1 MGKVGVLPF
10 LRGVGRRFLAF
21 RELGPLVGLVIM
33 DVIFQLKSG
42 VFFTASNLTGVTT
55 IASSVGIVGIG
66 VTFLMIAGEFDLSVG
81 GMFAFA
87 PIVMGKLIV
96 DHGLN
101 EWLAF
106 FLCLAMAAAIGFA
119 NGLVTLRFGIPSF
132 ITTLGSLFIL
142 DGVNLILTG
151 GQQVEYFGQSSLFP
165 ILGGQIGTG
174 PVYASLVWL
183 FFFAAV
189 FWFVL
194 QRTRYGN
201 WTFAAGGRGGIARA
215 VGVPVYRVKAI
226 NFCLA
231 AVLAGFAGCTEF
243 AYLGSVASGQG
254 DKMELY
260 AIVVA
265 VVGGTSLFGVT
276 GTIIG
281 TVIGALILSSLETG
295 LVLIGAPG
303 SLYTSLI
310 GTILIV
316 AVIVNVRLDR
326 LSLGL
331 MRRTSQ
337 R

>member
-1 MGKVGVLPF
+1 VIPF
-10 LRGVGRRFLAF
+10 LRRVGRYFLVS
-21 RELGPLVGLVIM
+21 REVGPLVGLVIM
-33 DVIFQLKSG
+33 DLIFQLRSG
-42 VFFTASNLTGVTT
+42 VFFTGNNFTGLST

-96 DHGLN
+96 EHGIN

-106 FLCLAMAAAIGFA
+106 LLCLVIAAAIGSV
-119 NGLVTLRFGIPSF
+119 NGLVTLRLGIPSF

-142 DGVNLILTG
+142 NGVNLILTG
-151 GQQVEYFGQSSLFP
+151 GQQVEFFGKSTLFP
-165 ILGGQIGTG
+165 VLGGQLGTS
-174 PVYASLVWL
+174 PVYASLLWLL
-183 FFFAAV
+183 FFAVV

-201 WTFAAGGRGGIARA
+201 WTFASGGRGGIARA
-215 VGVPVYRVKAI
+215 VGVPVYRVKLL
-226 NFCLA
+226 NFSLASILA
-231 AVLAGFAGCTEF
+231 AFAGCTQF
-243 AYLGSVASGQG
+243 AYLGSVVSGQG

-281 TVIGALILSSLETG
+281 TVIGALVLGSLETG

-310 GTILIV
+310 GLILIV
-316 AVIVNVRLDR
+316 AVVINVRLDHLNIR
-326 LSLGL
+326 L
-331 MRRTSQ
+331 MRAPRG
-337 R
+337 